1 MNKLILL
8 ITTSLIYSQQLK
20 VDGNLKVEGNIDASG
35 NPISN
40 VGTPQAATDALNLQT
55 LNNMMT
61 DNAQYEYK
69 IIHVYSNWY
78 NSYGGYMNAFRWL
91 DLDQFSNINPNTTGQ
106 MENYNHI
113 NTFSEGI
120 NVLFNGGWVLESISG
135 NNVSWWIFKRILE
148 QE

>member
-1 MNKLILL
+1 MF
-8 ITTSLIYSQQLK
+8 TQELK

-35 NPISN
+35 NAIKN
-40 VGTPQAATDALNLQT
+40 VGTPQAVTDALNLQA

-61 DNAQYEYK
+61 DDTQYEYK
-69 IIHVYSNWY
+69 IIHVYTNWY
-78 NSYGGYMNAFRWL
+78 NSYGGYINAFRWL

-106 MENYNHI
+106 MENYNYI

-120 NVLFNGGWVLESISG
+120 YVLFNDGWVLESISG